1 MQYELS
7 DIKHIRKK
15 LNLTQKELAKKSG
28 VSQSLIAKIESHKMD
43 PSFSNTK
50 KIFETLDLLQQK
62 SSLTAKEMMQNKIIS
77 CEADSTIKNIIKRM
91 KRYEISQLPVID
103 QDKVVGVISEKIIL
117 KHIFEKDAAKM
128 KVRDV
133 MEEAPPIV
141 STNASQEI
149 VSYLLRHFQMVIV
162 KEKGGLKGIV
172 TRADILRN
180 VYK

>member
-1 MQYELS
+1 
-7 DIKHIRKK
+7 
-15 LNLTQKELAKKSG
+15 
-28 VSQSLIAKIESHKMD
+28 
-43 PSFSNTK
+43 
-50 KIFETLDLLQQK
+50 
-62 SSLTAKEMMQNKIIS
+62 MMQNKIIS